1 MAGLGPH
8 TSPRETFCGSTDP
21 QWYPCTL
28 TAGSNIVITGM
39 PGYQVKV
46 YAVFLGA
53 ATATTAIFQDGVTP
67 FSGAIPFSGLA
78 FDDERKPMI
87 CSVGNNFVITCGG
100 SAAGMVFA
108 NIN

>member
-1 MAGLGPH
+1 MAIGAPH

-21 QWYPCTL
+21 AWYPCTL
-28 TAGSNIVITGM
+28 TAGANIVIAGV
-39 PGYQVKV
+39 PNYQIKV

-53 ATATTAIFQDGVTP
+53 AASVTATFQDGSTP
-67 FSGAIPFSGLA
+67 FSGAIPYTGLA

-87 CSVGNNFVITCGG
+87 CSIGNNFVITSSGN
-100 SAAGMVFA
+100 AAGMVFA